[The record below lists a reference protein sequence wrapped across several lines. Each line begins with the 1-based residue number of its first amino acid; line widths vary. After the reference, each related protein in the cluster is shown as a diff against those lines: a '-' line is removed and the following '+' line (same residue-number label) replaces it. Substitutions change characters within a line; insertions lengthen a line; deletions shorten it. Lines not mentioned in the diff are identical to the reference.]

1 MRRLKSDDIWKDW
14 FTAAES
20 ARKPL
25 EAPRPARVN
34 GGLPVGMAALAALV
48 IIVAVA
54 GSRFISP
61 TSTGATAS
69 TSPATASAQSSPIA
83 SPSVASPASA
93 KPSSSAPPP
102 STGVFTTSGLTSNW
116 QGFAWSQLRSDNPLV
131 TADPG
136 VQVLAWRGGYVAY
149 GTTNGASSAVVWTS
163 ADGETWTRITAISA
177 PQVLVAASPAG
188 LVAISRDFSQATPVQ
203 TVWTSSDGV
212 QWQNAGSPT
221 GLAFI
226 DFLAGTST
234 GLDAVEH
241 VFPGSDKSATPQY
254 GVVYSTD
261 GLNWT
266 PVTVE
271 AGLAWNPDHIPQ
283 VQSGDDRFFL
293 MVGAK
298 DPANASGKG
307 VIGVVWWSDD
317 GRKWTR
323 SSGTI
328 SYPGRMLDFGR
339 DGILLHT
346 RDAAIPGGDGL
357 VLSTDGGK
365 TWQADDTFGPLG
377 VHVCEGVA
385 CSVGPDGLIASN
397 GTVFLA
403 VKSDG
408 HAWVSFDG
416 RTWTPI
422 AWNGPAPDLG
432 AFLVLPR
439 GVVVGNAYGAAK

>member
-1 MRRLKSDDIWKDW
+1 M
-14 FTAAES
+14 
-20 ARKPL
+20 
-25 EAPRPARVN
+25 V
-34 GGLPVGMAALAALV
+34 ALGALV
-48 IIVAVA
+48 IVVAVV
-54 GSRFISP
+54 GSRFV
-61 TSTGATAS
+61 STTVTGSAAPS
-69 TSPATASAQSSPIA
+69 SPATTAAQSNPTP
-83 SPSVASPASA
+83 SPSSASSPSA
-93 KPSSSAPPP
+93 EPSSSALLPLN
-102 STGVFTTSGLTSNW
+102 GAFTTHGVTSNW
-116 QGFAWSQLRSDNPLV
+116 QGFSWSQLPADNPLV
-131 TADPG
+131 TTDLG

-149 GTTNGASSAVVWTS
+149 GTTNGASRAVVWTS
-163 ADGETWTRITAISA
+163 ADGETWIQITAISA

-234 GLDAVEH
+234 GLVAVEH
-241 VFPGSDKSATPQY
+241 VIPGSDKSATPQY

-261 GLNWT
+261 GLSWT

-271 AGLAWNPDHIPQ
+271 AGFAWNPDHIPQ

-298 DPANASGKG
+298 DSANASGKG
-307 VIGVVWWSDD
+307 VVGVVWWSDD

-323 SSGTI
+323 SRGTI
-328 SYPGRMLDFGR
+328 SYPGRTLDFGR

-346 RDAAIPGGDGL
+346 RDAAVPGGDGL
-357 VLSTDGGK
+357 VLSNDGGK
-365 TWQADDTFGPLG
+365 TWRADDTFGPLG

-416 RTWTPI
+416 GTWTPI
-422 AWNGPAPDLG
+422 AWNGPAANSG
-432 AFLVLPR
+432 TFLVLPR
-439 GVVVGNAYGAAK
+439 GVIVGNAYGAAK